1 MNDKKGIL
9 NSKFL
14 QDYRY
19 YCKRG
24 TWFGVVIASKAIMAL
39 VARRKRGV
47 KKERMQGSSSC

>member
-1 MNDKKGIL
+1 MNNKKGML
-9 NSKFL
+9 NKKFL

-24 TWFGVVIASKAIMAL
+24 TWFGVV
-39 VARRKRGV
+39 VARRKRVVV